1 MSGSGRI
8 EFVLHPAVH
17 LDQRTHIC
25 TDGRIQEFPPE
36 SVYDAHTAQ
45 KTESTVR
52 RRLDSVPSTHPPCV
66 CVCRT
71 TEEQPDDR
79 DGDVFDDEQSNIC
92 VDDLTSQRSVSAGLQ
107 SSMSEVQQAKTTK

>member
-45 KTESTVR
+45 KTERYS
-52 RRLDSVPSTHPPCV
+52 
-66 CVCRT
+66 
-71 TEEQPDDR
+71 
-79 DGDVFDDEQSNIC
+79 IC
-92 VDDLTSQRSVSAGLQ
+92 VRGTFR
-107 SSMSEVQQAKTTK
+107 MSNDGGYRA